1 MARKKKLIWFEQE
14 TVVGGA
20 DEARQRGTSQGAG
33 RHRPEAGPYYGPV
46 TVEAGDD
53 DDPAD
58 PDAVG
63 AALG

>member
-1 MARKKKLIWFEQE
+1 MARKKKLIWFEHE

-20 DEARQRGTSQGAG
+20 DEARQRGTSQGAA
-33 RHRPEAGPYYGPV
+33 RPGPETEPYYGPV
-46 TVEAGDD
+46 TVESDD
-53 DDPAD
+53 DDGPAD